1 MEDDK
6 RMRDL
11 HTLDKWRLDVR
22 KYCGSNGDDKNG
34 AFKIFVNGR
43 ALFCIASNGRGWE
56 HVSVSPKNQKR
67 CPTWE
72 EMCAVKN
79 LFFEPEE
86 TVIQADNFND
96 IRQVTVIN
104 CLQGDVLFQMTGK
117 MSITADTED
126 NQLEIVVEDENGE
139 YKKHFI
145 GLSDNVTYVVEDVT
159 SGDVNQYKYT
169 LNFNPKMWLPEI
181 STIE

>member
-11 HTLDKWRLDVR
+11 HALDKWRLDVR

-43 ALFCIASNGRGWE
+43 AIFCIASNGRGWE

-86 TVIQADNFND
+86 TVIQFHPAQSQYVDQHQYCLHLWRP
-96 IRQVTVIN
+96 IEQEIPTPTVE
-104 CLQGDVLFQMTGK
+104 LV
-117 MSITADTED
+117 
-126 NQLEIVVEDENGE
+126 
-139 YKKHFI
+139 
-145 GLSDNVTYVVEDVT
+145 
-159 SGDVNQYKYT
+159 
-169 LNFNPKMWLPEI
+169 
-181 STIE
+181 

>member
-11 HTLDKWRLDVR
+11 HALDKWRLDVR

-67 CPTWE
+67 CPTYKSE
-72 EMCAVKN
+72 KALTEHIAKVHPDTDS
-79 LFFEPEE
+79 PE
-86 TVIQADNFND
+86 
-96 IRQVTVIN
+96 
-104 CLQGDVLFQMTGK
+104 K
-117 MSITADTED
+117 
-126 NQLEIVVEDENGE
+126 
-139 YKKHFI
+139 
-145 GLSDNVTYVVEDVT
+145 
-159 SGDVNQYKYT
+159 
-169 LNFNPKMWLPEI
+169 
-181 STIE
+181 